1 VTAKIARGAAPR
13 PSARTKGKAATGRSV
28 STRKS
33 KSSAFDALPVSAETV
48 KRVSW
53 YILLGMI
60 GALALA
66 LLTVFQVPQLVG
78 TAAGEAIGEAG
89 FAVKSVEVKGA
100 ERMDPIQ
107 VQYVALD
114 QPSMAMPLIDL
125 DVTRERL
132 LRLGWVEEARVSRRW
147 PDTLVVDLVE
157 RAPAAI
163 WQNQGQLSLIDRTG
177 VVLEPVRLEA
187 MPDLPLVI
195 GPAANTRAGH
205 LDRLLT
211 AAPHLKAVA
220 GGCDLGGW
228 TPLGSSLPVW
238 RGAGPAGRGGSSQK
252 ALAHFARMDK
262 MTQLL
267 GKGLVRFDMRIPG
280 KFVVRVSSQPG
291 SVVPA
296 ELPPPPPPKAAPAPA
311 NSGPVDPATVI

>member
-13 PSARTKGKAATGRSV
+13 PSSRSKGKATTGRSV

-211 AAPHLKAVA
+211 AAPHLKPSLA
-220 GGCDLGGW
+220 GATWVGGRRWDLRFQSGEV
-228 TPLGSSLPVW
+228 LALPE
-238 RGAGPAGRGGSSQK
+238 GEESSQK